1 MYRIKINDKKSVEVD
16 LDGGAISVDGIK
28 LEIDIHSEGQE
39 FANIILNN
47 KSYNVSLVDIDRVD
61 KTCAVKVNGRLYN
74 LQVQDKF
81 DQLLQQM
88 GLDTNN
94 KIKVAELNAPM
105 PGLVLSL
112 NVKELDTVAK
122 GDSLLILEAMKMEN
136 VLKSPRDGVI
146 KKIFVKQGNKVEK
159 NQPLLSFE

>member
-1 MYRIKINDKKSVEVD
+1 MYRIKINDKRSVEVD
-16 LDGGAISVDGIK
+16 LDGGAISVDGTK
-28 LEIDIHSEGQE
+28 LEIDIHAEGQE
-39 FANIILNN
+39 FANVILDN
-47 KSYNVSLVDIDRVD
+47 KSYNVSLVDIDRVE
-61 KTCAVKVNGRLYN
+61 KTCAVKVNGRLYK

-94 KIKVAELNAPM
+94 KTKVAELKAPM

-136 VLKSPRDGVI
+136 VLKSPRDGII
-146 KKIFVKQGNKVEK
+146 KKILVRQGDKVEK
-159 NQPLLSFE
+159 NQSLLSFE